1 MLIKFEA
8 TAHLTSNYA
17 YLLLFFLCI
26 LMHPSTSDGGNHP
39 WQMWLID
46 IPIYLSASLPA
57 AIFYICAQRELYPKS
72 WPKEILLMPMVLA
85 LGIGLA
91 INNAR
96 AVIEAL
102 LGHQSEFTRTPK
114 YGIES
119 RTQSWKK
126 ARYLPIKSVVP
137 FIELLFA
144 IYFSYLLGFAIAHE
158 QWLNAAFLALFL
170 VGFTY
175 VALCSL
181 AQWMP
186 NLRFPGRDTGAPL
199 AA

>member
-1 MLIKFEA
+1 
-8 TAHLTSNYA
+8 
-17 YLLLFFLCI
+17 
-26 LMHPSTSDGGNHP
+26 MHPSTGGGGYSS
-39 WQMWLID
+39 WRMLLVD

-57 AIFYICAQRELYPKS
+57 AVFYICAQRELYPKS
-72 WPKEILLMPMVLA
+72 WLKEILLLPMVLA

-119 RTQSWKK
+119 STQSWKK
-126 ARYLPIKSVVP
+126 ARYLPIKTLLP
-137 FIELLFA
+137 FVELALRD
-144 IYFSYLLGFAIAHE
+144 LLQLPARLRRCAHE
-158 QWLNAAFLALFL
+158 QWLNAIFLALFL
-170 VGFTY
+170 VGFAY

-186 NLRFPGRDTGAPL
+186 NPALPWSRHGRRP

>member
-1 MLIKFEA
+1 
-8 TAHLTSNYA
+8 
-17 YLLLFFLCI
+17 
-26 LMHPSTSDGGNHP
+26 
-39 WQMWLID
+39 
-46 IPIYLSASLPA
+46 
-57 AIFYICAQRELYPKS
+57 
-72 WPKEILLMPMVLA
+72 MVLA

-96 AVIEAL
+96 AVLEAL
-102 LGHQSEFTRTPK
+102 CGHQSEFTRTPK

-126 ARYLPIKSVVP
+126 ARYLPIKTVVP
-137 FIELLFA
+137 FIELAFA
-144 IYFSYLLGFAIAHE
+144 IYFSYLLGFAVAHE
-158 QWLNAAFLALFL
+158 QWLNAAFLSLFL

-199 AA
+199 PA

>member
-1 MLIKFEA
+1 
-8 TAHLTSNYA
+8 
-17 YLLLFFLCI
+17 
-26 LMHPSTSDGGNHP
+26 
-39 WQMWLID
+39 
-46 IPIYLSASLPA
+46 
-57 AIFYICAQRELYPKS
+57 
-72 WPKEILLMPMVLA
+72 MVLA

-126 ARYLPIKSVVP
+126 AKYLPIKTLLP
-137 FIELLFA
+137 FLELAFA
-144 IYFSYLLGFAIAHE
+144 IYFSYLLGFAFAHG
-158 QWLNAAFLALFL
+158 QWMNAAFLSLFL
-170 VGFTY
+170 VGFSY

-181 AQWMP
+181 SQWMP
-186 NLRFPGRDTGAPL
+186 NLRFPGRDTGAALP
-199 AA
+199 A